1 MKNVLI
7 FVLGV
12 LSLVACAPSINGSS
26 DGIPFDRS
34 KSWVLVNGDVKQ
46 RQNYYALSFSSEAP
60 IRTDKLIGLNMTA
73 TQFSSKA
80 EFPSTAAYDPKSG
93 LLYINVFLEEPIGA
107 DAQAVNCALVTNDDA
122 IDRFQPTDWIGVGSM
137 DTPKT
142 FLGRLNRLD
151 KNLDFCA
158 MLDRNQFTNLVNAP
172 KDLGPVR
179 SLVFERNRTAP
190 HMVMPN
196 PIWK

>member
-1 MKNVLI
+1 MKNFLI

-12 LSLVACAPSINGSS
+12 LSLVACAPGMNGST

-46 RQNYYALSFSSEAP
+46 RRNYYSLSFSSEEP
-60 IRTDKLIGLNMTA
+60 IRSDKLIGLKMTA

-80 EFPSTAAYDPKSG
+80 EFPSIAAYDPKSG

-107 DAQAVNCALVTNDDA
+107 DAQAVNCALVTNEDA
-122 IDRFQPTDWIGVGSM
+122 IDRFQLTDWIGVGSM
-137 DTPKT
+137 ETPKT

-151 KNLDFCA
+151 KDLEFCA
-158 MLDRNQFTNLVNAP
+158 MLDRNQFTSLVGAP
-172 KDLGPVR
+172 KDLGLVR

-190 HMVMPN
+190 SIIVPN
-196 PIWK
+196 LIGH